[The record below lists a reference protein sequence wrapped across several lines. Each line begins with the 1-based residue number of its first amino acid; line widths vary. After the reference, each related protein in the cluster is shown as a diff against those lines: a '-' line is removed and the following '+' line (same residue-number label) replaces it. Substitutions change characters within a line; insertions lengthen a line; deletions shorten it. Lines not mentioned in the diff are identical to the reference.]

1 MKQIKTRLLWPALAV
16 AISALS
22 IQAQAQTSAAERD
35 RGVPG
40 VNVDVGKNA
49 SDKGL
54 PGVEANVGK
63 DGDQKNLDVNVG
75 NARNDRDVSVDTRA
89 SGAAGSMD
97 TTTRSA
103 RADRN

>member
-16 AISALS
+16 AVSAFAV
-22 IQAQAQTSAAERD
+22 QAQAQGTDTKAERD

-54 PGVEANVGK
+54 PGVEANIGK
-63 DGDQKNLDVNVG
+63 DGDQKNVDVNRT
-75 NARNDRDVSVDTRA
+75 RNGVNVDTRA
-89 SGAAGSMD
+89 SGASAGTD
-97 TTTRSA
+97 TTTARGA